1 MRRRD
6 ARQEKF
12 CQLLADKVG
21 HFEAAGLCGYS
32 TRHKDYSS
40 ARAKRKWCVDRV
52 KEIMD
57 AAERAF
63 RMSNEGIL
71 AALVENAK
79 TATEQG
85 KLELAKAYLSEATKL
100 RLRELQAAPP
110 LLALAAP
117 EVEPET
123 EPEDDQAFRPLT
135 EAQWEAMRQPP
146 Q

>member
-52 KEIMD
+52 KEITD
-57 AAERAF
+57 AAEQAF
-63 RMSNEGIL
+63 RMTNEGII

-79 TATEQG
+79 KATDQDN
-85 KLELAKAYLSEATKL
+85 LDLAKAYLSEATRL

-110 LLALAAP
+110 LIALAAQ
-117 EVEPET
+117 VAEPET
-123 EPEDDQAFRPLT
+123 QPEDDQAFRPIT

-146 Q
+146 R